1 MRLGYTEGKET
12 EVTEFGRKVAEG
24 TEIHPDG
31 SGKRNDG
38 VQAVCVHEAGHP
50 YWQARAPRCASTIST
65 TLTIKS

>member
-38 VQAVCVHEAGHP
+38 AQAVCVHEAGHP
-50 YWQARAPRCASTIST
+50 YRRAKEIFYPFPVFRQP
-65 TLTIKS
+65 